1 MRTLLEFSLTLVL
14 ECRRN
19 LRGEICGALI
29 NAKFAMLSLDEWRGM
44 SALIMLDVVFDL
56 ARTLLPTQ
64 RGQNLPFLSA
74 VILFFFPLGRFCF
87 TLVKALN
94 QCSLVLIWRPT
105 LLFHSRW
112 TKSCGVLKGD
122 FCQSTWAGLTVSCA
136 MVARVELCLS
146 LTPRSSAVPS
156 LSSTLLE
163 QH

>member
-74 VILFFFPLGRFCF
+74 VILFFSHWVVF
-87 TLVKALN
+87 
-94 QCSLVLIWRPT
+94 
-105 LLFHSRW
+105 
-112 TKSCGVLKGD
+112 
-122 FCQSTWAGLTVSCA
+122 VS
-136 MVARVELCLS
+136 
-146 LTPRSSAVPS
+146 PW
-156 LSSTLLE
+156 
-163 QH
+163 